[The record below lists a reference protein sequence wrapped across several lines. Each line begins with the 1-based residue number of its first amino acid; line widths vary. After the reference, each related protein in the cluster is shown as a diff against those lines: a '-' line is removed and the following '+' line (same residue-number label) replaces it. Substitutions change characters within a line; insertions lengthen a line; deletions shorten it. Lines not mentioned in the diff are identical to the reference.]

1 MWIWKN
7 DHAFLFSIQQ
17 SKVVYF
23 QNIEG
28 KKVSDNIQNNIF
40 LKRNNEI
47 PLEKAGC
54 WNYFTVGWVTS
65 VMIKAIKSG
74 LGYKDL
80 YTLTTRDQS
89 KESASRY
96 IHILTLFHFKYLLKF
111 TELLFLFQV
120 AKNLDGR
127 NWKCEKIQ
135 SRTEF
140 WSSL

>member
-1 MWIWKN
+1 MFFN
-7 DHAFLFSIQQ
+7 RD
-17 SKVVYF
+17 
-23 QNIEG
+23 
-28 KKVSDNIQNNIF
+28 D
-40 LKRNNEI
+40 NEI

-96 IHILTLFHFKYLLKF
+96 IHILYPYTFSF
-111 TELLFLFQV
+111 
-120 AKNLDGR
+120 
-127 NWKCEKIQ
+127 
-135 SRTEF
+135 
-140 WSSL
+140 